1 MLLPNY
7 FLIVL
12 LYVFN
17 LQASSMEKEKQI
29 KKKYFNV
36 SLEEGQFLR
45 RATVQRV
52 RTTEEPSCFLTLW
65 QLTSTVEVYGGSRI
79 KKMNKTSPF
88 KTKPT
93 WKLHLSRC
101 EWLRKSCRHLLTP
114 LQSLANPKGCQTDS
128 STLLIVQYRLT
139 WLQVVTT

>member
-52 RTTEEPSCFLTLW
+52 RTTEEPSCFLTL
-65 QLTSTVEVYGGSRI
+65 
-79 KKMNKTSPF
+79 
-88 KTKPT
+88 
-93 WKLHLSRC
+93 
-101 EWLRKSCRHLLTP
+101 
-114 LQSLANPKGCQTDS
+114 
-128 STLLIVQYRLT
+128 
-139 WLQVVTT
+139 